1 MRANIPIYLRL
12 PVFKFSMRAMNASQ
26 LFFVE
31 AAQLSEG
38 SANTLLQDKPS
49 SLLSSEHNVFSF

>member
-1 MRANIPIYLRL
+1 
-12 PVFKFSMRAMNASQ
+12 MRAMNASQ

-38 SANTLLQDKPS
+38 SDDTLLQDKPS